1 MVEIFE
7 NIYNMYNSFALIITT
22 LAFVFVL
29 YLKIRNRNNKED
41 KVNYNAILGILL
53 LIGAVILYG
62 LSNLRSSRKKTLGL
76 LDAISLV

>member
-53 LIGAVILYG
+53 LIGAFILYG